1 MKLRLKKF
9 FLFSVMWPHILAF
22 YLSKNRKIIR
32 EDVIRRRAYRSYHYE
47 NDFVAYLCEVLWRD
61 KEYRNVFYFRIGGF
75 VAFILNLILP
85 SLDDLDLENCP
96 QIGGGICIIHGH
108 GTIINRFS
116 VIGKNCTIYHGVT
129 IGALEKGWPPKI
141 GDNVYIGCGAKV
153 LGNIRI
159 GNNVKIGA
167 GAVVVKD
174 VPDNAT
180 VVGVPARILN

>member
-32 EDVIRRRAYRSYHYE
+32 EDVARRRIYISYNYE
-47 NDFVAYLCEVLWRD
+47 NDFTAYLCEVLWRD
-61 KEYRNVFYFRIGGF
+61 KEYRNLFYLRVGRAISIF
-75 VAFILNLILP
+75 LNMILP
-85 SLDDLDLENCP
+85 AMEDVDLAGCST
-96 QIGGGICIIHGH
+96 IGGGLVLLHGH
-108 GTIINRFS
+108 GIIINKYS
-116 VIGKNCTIYHGVT
+116 VIGKNCTIYHEVT
-129 IGALEKGWPPKI
+129 IGAIENGLPPKI

-153 LGNIRI
+153 LGHIRI